1 MSLQGKVAV
10 VTGATRG
17 CGRAIA
23 VQLGAAGATVY
34 ATGRTTRS
42 SSSPMN
48 RPETIDE
55 TAELVTAA
63 GGEGVAVRVDYLD
76 RASVDALRDR
86 VAADHGKIDILVD
99 DVWGGDQ
106 LVEFGADLWDTD
118 LDNALTVVRNGLETH
133 IIALH
138 RLLPLVA
145 KPGGLVVEV
154 TDGDDEDYGDY
165 GVGVPYFLVKSG
177 VRAIGR
183 ALGVD
188 LAKHGV
194 TGLAVTPGFLRS
206 EMMLEHFGV
215 TEETW
220 REGIAKDPNYAMAE
234 TPHYLG
240 RGIAALAQ
248 DPDVARHRG
257 KTLASWTLMNE
268 YGFTDLD
275 GSQPDWGRWHA
286 DVVVKGVDP
295 ATVDASRYR

>member
-1 MSLQGKVAV
+1 MSLHGKVAV

-86 VAADHGKIDILVD
+86 VAADHSRIDILVD

-138 RLLPLVA
+138 RLLPLVT

-183 ALGVD
+183 ALGAD

-206 EMMLEHFGV
+206 EMMLEHFDV

-275 GSQPDWGRWHA
+275 GSRPDWGRWRA
-286 DVVVKGVDP
+286 EVVDKGVDP
-295 ATVDASRYR
+295 TTVDASRYR